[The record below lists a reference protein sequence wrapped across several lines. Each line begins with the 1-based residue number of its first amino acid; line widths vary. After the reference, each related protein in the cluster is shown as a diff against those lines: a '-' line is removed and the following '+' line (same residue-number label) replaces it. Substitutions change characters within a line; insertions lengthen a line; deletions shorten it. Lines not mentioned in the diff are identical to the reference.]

1 NTRYNANTARGYDP
15 LTEEQ
20 KETMSEKTI
29 EKWENTIKDS
39 LLRRDSTLS
48 TLISSF
54 KTALGTQVE
63 VDGKNYSLS
72 SFGIVTGD
80 YSERGLL
87 HISGDKDD
95 PTHATEEDKLL
106 KAIEE
111 DPELVSKVFSEIG
124 KNLYDTMS
132 KQMASIPNVRSAFT
146 FYNDKLMDKQV
157 TRYEREISNLEKK
170 LYELEEKYY
179 DQFAKMEAALSK
191 MQSQSN
197 YLYSMM
203 GMN

>member
-1 NTRYNANTARGYDP
+1 MT
-15 LTEEQ
+15 
-20 KETMSEKTI
+20 
-29 EKWENTIKDS
+29 
-39 LLRRDSTLS
+39 
-48 TLISSF
+48 
-54 KTALGTQVE
+54 
-63 VDGKNYSLS
+63 
-72 SFGIVTGD
+72 
-80 YSERGLL
+80 
-87 HISGDKDD
+87 
-95 PTHATEEDKLL
+95 
-106 KAIEE
+106 
-111 DPELVSKVFSEIG
+111 
-124 KNLYDTMS
+124 